1 MKHTPGPW
9 QLQQI
14 GCGGVNNDIP
24 VWDITGV
31 NGARI
36 CTVAGDDAL
45 FIVESVNNAMQARVD
60 VETSSAKARG
70 K

>member
-45 FIVESVNNAMQARVD
+45 FIVESVNNAMQAQVD
-60 VETSSAKARG
+60 SAIAKAKG
-70 K
+70 EA